1 MLSFLDRTNIGNARA
16 VNMEAELGMTGK
28 HDFNNTLTIFF
39 VSYAVMEPLTN
50 AMLKKL
56 SPRVFFTGIIVIW

>member
-1 MLSFLDRTNIGNARA
+1 MSFLDRTNIGNARA
-16 VNMEAELGMTGK
+16 VNMEEELGMTGK

>member
-1 MLSFLDRTNIGNARA
+1 
-16 VNMEAELGMTGK
+16 MEAELGMTGK

-50 AMLKKL
+50 AMLKRL
-56 SPRVFFTGIIVIW
+56 SPRVFFTGIIVVW